1 MHYRFDKKAIWHKR
15 VHSAESE
22 QVRGGVA
29 GVAFACFAREVTK
42 GHFSPVQGTYVRTK
56 ILMLQTPDPVAEQ
69 IEAGDEVEFEG
80 YRYSVSGVQSVRSLA
95 HRKAREYQISLE

>member
-1 MHYRFDKKAIWHKR
+1 
-15 VHSAESE
+15 
-22 QVRGGVA
+22 
-29 GVAFACFAREVTK
+29 
-42 GHFSPVQGTYVRTK
+42 
-56 ILMLQTPDPVAEQ
+56 MLQTPDPVAEQ